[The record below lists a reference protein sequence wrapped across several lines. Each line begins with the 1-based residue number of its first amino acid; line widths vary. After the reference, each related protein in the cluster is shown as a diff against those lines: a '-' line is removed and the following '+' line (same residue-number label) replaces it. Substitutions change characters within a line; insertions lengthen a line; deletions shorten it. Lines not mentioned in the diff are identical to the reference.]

1 MERGGRRGEVVF
13 LLFFSRSS
21 QRRRADRVCRRLRT
35 RAKRRCSRQKAKWNG
50 IKRPMAKRGGREG
63 KKRPSGRRKWK
74 SGTEFAK
81 RHRRVNGSYNESA
94 CDGGPKTRFGCL
106 SFDWKVCR
114 CFFLGKIGS
123 LMGVR
128 KRRQT
133 RKTSQ
138 KRERARELPF
148 VPPSFSATSVVSS
161 APLFFISTC
170 LRLPSSSSFSSN
182 PKKWREAERNWER
195 PGGGT

>member
-1 MERGGRRGEVVF
+1 MERGGGRGEGVF

-35 RAKRRCSRQKAKWNG
+35 RAKRRRSRQKAKWNG
-50 IKRPMAKRGGREG
+50 IKSPMAKRGGG

-94 CDGGPKTRFGCL
+94 CDRGPKTRFGCL

-114 CFFLGKIGS
+114 CFFSGQNWKPDGS
-123 LMGVR
+123 KKKKTDEEDKPEKGES
-128 KRRQT
+128 KR
-133 RKTSQ
+133 
-138 KRERARELPF
+138 APF
-148 VPPSFSATSVVSS
+148 C
-161 APLFFISTC
+161 APLFFCYIGGFFSPSF
-170 LRLPSSSSFSSN
+170 LYLDLSSSSFSSSSFSSN

>member
-1 MERGGRRGEVVF
+1 MERGGGRGEGVF

-35 RAKRRCSRQKAKWNG
+35 RAKRRRSRQKAKWNG
-50 IKRPMAKRGGREG
+50 IKSPMAKRGGG

-94 CDGGPKTRFGCL
+94 CDRGPKTRFGCL

-114 CFFLGKIGS
+114 CFFSGQNWKPDGS
-123 LMGVR
+123 KKKKTDEEDKPEKGES
-128 KRRQT
+128 KR
-133 RKTSQ
+133 
-138 KRERARELPF
+138 APF
-148 VPPSFSATSVVSS
+148 C
-161 APLFFISTC
+161 APLFFCYIGGFFS
-170 LRLPSSSSFSSN
+170 LPFSLSRLVFVFLPPLLFQATQKSGGRQ
-182 PKKWREAERNWER
+182 KETGRGR
-195 PGGGT
+195 GGGT